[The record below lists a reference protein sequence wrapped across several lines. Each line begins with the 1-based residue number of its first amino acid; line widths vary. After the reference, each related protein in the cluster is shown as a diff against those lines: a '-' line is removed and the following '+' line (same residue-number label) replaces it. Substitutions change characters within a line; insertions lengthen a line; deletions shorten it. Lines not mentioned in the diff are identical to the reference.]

1 MVDLISRTR
10 PSDEALAHE
19 WTPEQRRLLLDDVMA
34 GRARRVPTKRRAWPV
49 AVAASLAAALMLVV
63 PVAVPGWLGTAAA
76 GDLNDLARVAAAQT
90 ALEWGDTQFLRV
102 QSVETQTGAPDAASQ
117 TPAVDRRVTHDDYY
131 ATDGWQWSDRTVNG
145 RVERYLF
152 SPGWGWQRPDYA
164 ATLPTEPHLLDAFL
178 RLRVLGSTSQDEAVF
193 IAIGDMLRAEAA
205 PPDVRGAAIGVLGL
219 NPRVSVEHTD
229 DPQRRPA
236 LKVTFVDE
244 AARPGQE
251 QFLYLDPSTGLLLG
265 NGTQWNSGSY
275 QSAILRRE
283 VVDAL
288 PESLTG
294 TVGTHR
300 VAKEYTGGKVRLM
313 PGDAGPDPVVVPEQT
328 YTPRPAPEPTR

>member
-10 PSDEALAHE
+10 PDDEALAHE
-19 WTPEQRRLLLDDVMA
+19 WTPAQRRQLLDAVVA
-34 GRARRVPTKRRAWPV
+34 GQARRVPTRRRAWPV
-49 AVAASLAAALMLVV
+49 AVAASVTAALMLVV

-76 GDLNDLARVAAAQT
+76 DDLNDLARTAAAQT
-90 ALEWGDTQFLRV
+90 ALEWGEGQFLRV
-102 QSVETQTGAPDAASQ
+102 QSVETQTGAPDSSEQ
-117 TPAVDRRVTHDDYY
+117 PVTDRRVTHDDYY
-131 ATDGWQWSDRTVNG
+131 ATDGWHWSDRTVNG

-152 SPGWGWQRPDYA
+152 SPSWGWHRPDYA
-164 ATLPTEPHLLDAFL
+164 ATMPTESHLLDAFL

-193 IAIGDMLRAEAA
+193 VAIGDMLRAEAA
-205 PPDVRGAAIGVLGL
+205 TPAVRAAAIGVLGL
-219 NPRVSVEHTD
+219 NPRVSVAHTD
-229 DPQRRPA
+229 DPQGRPA

-265 NGTQWNSGSY
+265 SGTRWDSGSY
-275 QSAILRRE
+275 QSAILHRE

-294 TVGTHR
+294 TVGTDR
-300 VAKEYTGGKVRLM
+300 VAKEYSGGRIRLM
-313 PGDAGPDPVVVPEQT
+313 PDDAGPDPVVVPEQT